1 VINVLVIRHARAA
14 ILCSCLPLCP
24 RSFLP
29 SAIGLT
35 WTGFAY
41 SRENFASVPIFLFPP
56 FYGTVPPVVHAPLND
71 RAREDDDDDERKMRV
86 LRQNYRKLQML
97 RYLSPKRLNI
107 FGLSVTVRKFTSA
120 SFRRHSLN
128 LTIDLEIEPRAKLDT
143 MEGLGTSAKK

>member
-1 VINVLVIRHARAA
+1 MTMTKEKCAFCDKIIAN
-14 ILCSCLPLCP
+14 
-24 RSFLP
+24 
-29 SAIGLT
+29 
-35 WTGFAY
+35 
-41 SRENFASVPIFLFPP
+41 SRCFV
-56 FYGTVPPVVHAPLND
+56 
-71 RAREDDDDDERKMRV
+71 
-86 LRQNYRKLQML
+86 